1 MGSVFH
7 GGKMKRNI
15 VFRRIVLLIYGV
27 LLLMSFSSK
36 GEVEEQ
42 LEPGHY
48 LEFKSIIANLSH
60 GEVRVYLTLT
70 IGLSLKDR
78 SDSDSILAEEAGI
91 RHAIMKA
98 AQKQGYGSLQQSAG
112 RILFRKRVED
122 IFMARLPD
130 RHLLQLFFLTFIV
143 D

>member
-1 MGSVFH
+1 
-7 GGKMKRNI
+7 MKRNI
-15 VFRRIVLLIYGV
+15 VFCRIIFLVYGALI
-27 LLLMSFSSK
+27 LMPFSSK
-36 GEVEEQ
+36 GEVEDQ

-48 LEFKSIIANLSH
+48 LEFKSIMANLSH
-60 GEVRVYLTLT
+60 GEARVYLTLT

-78 SDSDSILAEEAGI
+78 SDSDSLRAEEAGI

-98 AQKQGYGSLQQSAG
+98 AQKQGYGSLQKSDG
-112 RILFRKRVED
+112 RLLFRKRVED
-122 IFMARLPD
+122 IFMTRLPD